1 MFEKGTGMSFFI
13 FAEFLKKAL
22 FTCVG
27 HFGDNPPHAAAAKS
41 PAPVSDQ
48 AEKPEDQQ
56 SPETLENTGESANL
70 Y

>member
-1 MFEKGTGMSFFI
+1 MSFFI

-22 FTCVG
+22 FLCVG
-27 HFGDNPPHAAAAKS
+27 HFGGNPAHAAAAKS
-41 PAPVSDQ
+41 PRPPVSDQ

-56 SPETLENTGESANL
+56 SPETVENTGENANL

>member
-1 MFEKGTGMSFFI
+1 MSFFI

-27 HFGDNPPHAAAAKS
+27 HFGGNPTHAAAAKS
-41 PAPVSDQ
+41 PPPPAPGQ

-56 SPETLENTGESANL
+56 SPETIENTGESAEL